1 MRTLRDAVHGDIS
14 LTTDEV
20 AVLDTPQMQRL
31 RGIRQLG
38 AAYYVYPA
46 AQHSR
51 FEHSIGTLWMAR
63 RMLAFLAES
72 DGYDLTETEER
83 AVCLAALVHDVTH
96 IPFGH
101 TFEDERRL
109 LPRHDD
115 SRTRFEHF
123 LCGEGELGR
132 ALAATEPGRLA
143 VQLLGP
149 AGNIPEDRAC
159 LRDIVSGTI
168 GTICADLL
176 DYLRRDNYFCGLSC
190 LFDDRIFHYFRIYD
204 GRLALALAKGG
215 LFRPDALSEVT
226 NLLRIRYILSERV
239 YYHHAKMAA
248 GVMISRAVERAFALG
263 LTELN
268 LCSLTDDALIRHLS
282 DRFGDDEELA
292 GLVSAYAGRRLYKRA
307 CLVTRS
313 VGEGVVAELVRDYH
327 MNEQGRRG
335 AAERRIADALGVP
348 AWKVGI
354 YCAPEG
360 MALKEADVPV
370 ILPGRELALLSS
382 LNRDEIRV
390 LQQQHRS
397 LWRLFVFIAPEAMT
411 DPAAAERACTDALG
425 LPNELPRQR
434 RGALHFA
441 TRSSGEDARC
451 QQDGRCDD
459 PGAVGVGGVC
469 LPGQDESH

>member
-1 MRTLRDAVHGDIS
+1 MRTLRDAVHGDIT

-51 FEHSIGTLWMAR
+51 FEHCIGTLAMAR
-63 RMLAFLAES
+63 RILGFLAEN
-72 DGYDLTETEER
+72 DGYDLTDTEER

-123 LCGEGELGR
+123 LLGDGELGS
-132 ALAATEPGRLA
+132 ALAATDAGRLA
-143 VQLLGP
+143 VQLLDP
-149 AGNIPEDRAC
+149 AGNIPAGRAC
-159 LRDIVSGTI
+159 LRDIVS

-190 LFDDRIFHYFRIYD
+190 LFDDRIFQYFRIHD

-226 NLLRIRYILSERV
+226 NLLRIRYVLSERV

-263 LTELN
+263 LTELD
-268 LCSLTDDALIRHLS
+268 LCSLTDDGLIRHLS

-292 GLVSAYAGRRLYKRA
+292 SLVSAYAGRRLYKRA
-307 CLVTRS
+307 CLVTRA
-313 VGEGVVAELVRDYH
+313 VGEGAVAELVRDYH
-327 MNEQGRRG
+327 MNEQGRRD
-335 AAERRIADALGVP
+335 AVERRIADALGVP

-354 YCAPEG
+354 YCSPEG

-370 ILPGRELALLSS
+370 ILPGQKLALLSS

-411 DPAAAERACTDALG
+411 DPEFAASACTEALG

-434 RGALHFA
+434 HG
-441 TRSSGEDARC
+441 
-451 QQDGRCDD
+451 DG
-459 PGAVGVGGVC
+459 
-469 LPGQDESH
+469 L